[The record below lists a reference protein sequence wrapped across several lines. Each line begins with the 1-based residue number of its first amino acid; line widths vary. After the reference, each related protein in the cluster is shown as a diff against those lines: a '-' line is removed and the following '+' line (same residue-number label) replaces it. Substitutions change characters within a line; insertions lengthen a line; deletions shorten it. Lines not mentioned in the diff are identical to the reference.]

1 MSRKLTAGIGGI
13 GGLGLLAYA
22 AYFLVGMASGSIP
35 SVAAN
40 TAQASLLATA
50 GIGSLVVAGVSLW
63 ARHLALVVLAW
74 CDMNDPESMA
84 HITALAGKK

>member
-22 AYFLVGMASGSIP
+22 GYFLVGMDSGSIP
-35 SVAAN
+35 NVAAN
-40 TAQASLLATA
+40 TAQASALIMAGSGGLTIA
-50 GIGSLVVAGVSLW
+50 GISLW

-74 CDMNDPESMA
+74 CDINDPESMA